1 MKKNIIALIALLPTI
16 LWAQSFD
23 FDLTKP
29 QPIYNDKDGFGY
41 DILPAP
47 NKKAPAEPFYFSVKV
62 PDGNYTVKVVLG
74 GKKNSNTTVRAEGRR
89 LLIDNVNTKKAK
101 ETIEYSFTVNKT

>member
-1 MKKNIIALIALLPTI
+1 MKKNIISLIALLPTI

-29 QPIYNDKDGFGY
+29 QPIYNDQDGFGY

-47 NKKAPAEPFYFSVKV
+47 NKKAP
-62 PDGNYTVKVVLG
+62 TQ
-74 GKKNSNTTVRAEGRR
+74 
-89 LLIDNVNTKKAK
+89 
-101 ETIEYSFTVNKT
+101 

>member
-1 MKKNIIALIALLPTI
+1 MKKNIISLIAFLPTI

-29 QPIYNDKDGFGY
+29 QPIYNDQDGFGY

-47 NKKAPAEPFYFSVKV
+47 NEKAPAEPFYFSVKNERPRHPKMPGSV
-62 PDGNYTVKVVLG
+62 NGFTP
-74 GKKNSNTTVRAEGRR
+74 RR
-89 LLIDNVNTKKAK
+89 G
-101 ETIEYSFTVNKT
+101 